1 MYICVYIHKYIHIH
15 ICAYICIFLY
25 IQILIDKC
33 NGVLKLLVLI
43 YFSLQDILKF
53 YNKDTACGVIA
64 QSLHLRNLF
73 HH

>member
-1 MYICVYIHKYIHIH
+1 MCIYIY
-15 ICAYICIFLY
+15 IFLY

-33 NGVLKLLVLI
+33 NSVLKLLVLI

-53 YNKDTACGVIA
+53 YNKDTACSVIA
-64 QSLHLRNLF
+64 RSLHLRNLF